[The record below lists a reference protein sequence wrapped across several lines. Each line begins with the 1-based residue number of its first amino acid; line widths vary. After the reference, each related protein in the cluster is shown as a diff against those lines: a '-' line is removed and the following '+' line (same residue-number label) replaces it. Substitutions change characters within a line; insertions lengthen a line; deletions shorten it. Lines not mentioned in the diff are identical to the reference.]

1 VAAYADGADVA
12 GVWRTL
18 TTAETYSASVLLDR
32 VSALM
37 RQSSPGLDARIAEN
51 PDLALI
57 ASGIAVDAV
66 LRVLDNPRGVV
77 AETVGP
83 WSFRRSD
90 AVADGRLYLTAGEL
104 AQLNSGD
111 AAPRGAFTIRPG
123 PNPAGAGY
131 VAWPIW

>member
-1 VAAYADGADVA
+1 MAGVAYAYAADVA
-12 GVWRTL
+12 ARRPL
-18 TTAETYSASVLLDR
+18 TAEETYSASVDLDR

-37 RQSSPGLDARIAEN
+37 RQHSPNLDARIAAN
-51 PDLALI
+51 PDLGLI
-57 ASGIAVDAV
+57 AAGIAVDAV

-90 AVADGRLYLTAGEL
+90 AVADGWLYLTAQEL

-123 PNPAGAGY
+123 PNPAIP
-131 VAWPIW
+131 AWPVW

>member
-1 VAAYADGADVA
+1 MAGVAYAYAADVA
-12 GVWRTL
+12 ARRPL
-18 TTAETYSASVLLDR
+18 TTEETYSASVDLDR

-37 RQSSPGLDARIAEN
+37 RQHSPNLDARIAAN
-51 PDLALI
+51 PDLGLI
-57 ASGIAVDAV
+57 AAGIAVDAV

-90 AVADGRLYLTAGEL
+90 AVADGWLYLTAQEL

-123 PNPAGAGY
+123 PNPAIP
-131 VAWPIW
+131 AWPVW

>member
-1 VAAYADGADVA
+1 MAYAYPNDVAAL
-12 GVWRTL
+12 WRTL
-18 TTAETYSASVLLDR
+18 TTEETYSASVLLDR

-37 RQSSPGLDARIAEN
+37 RQSSPGLDARIAAN

-57 ASGIAVDAV
+57 ASGVAVDAV

-90 AVADGRLYLTAGEL
+90 AVADGWLYLTSREL

-123 PNPAGAGY
+123 PNPAIP
-131 VAWPIW
+131 AWPVW

>member
-1 VAAYADGADVA
+1 MAYAYPGDVAAR
-12 GVWRTL
+12 WRTL
-18 TTAETYSASVLLDR
+18 TTEEAYSASVLLDR

-37 RQSSPGLDARIAEN
+37 RQSSPNLDARIAAN

-90 AVADGRLYLTAGEL
+90 AVADGWLYLTSQEL
-104 AQLNSGD
+104 AQLNSGA

-123 PNPAGAGY
+123 PNPAIP
-131 VAWPIW
+131 AWPIW

>member
-1 VAAYADGADVA
+1 VATVAYAYPGDVAAR
-12 GVWRTL
+12 WRTL
-18 TTAETYSASVLLDR
+18 TTEESYSASVLLDR

-37 RQSSPGLDARIAEN
+37 RQSSPNLDARIAAN

-57 ASGIAVDAV
+57 AAGVAVDAV
-66 LRVLDNPRGVV
+66 VRVLRNPEGNVS
-77 AETVGP
+77 ETVGP

-90 AVADGRLYLTAGEL
+90 AVADGRLYLTAQEL

-123 PNPAGAGY
+123 VPP
-131 VAWPIW
+131 VARAW